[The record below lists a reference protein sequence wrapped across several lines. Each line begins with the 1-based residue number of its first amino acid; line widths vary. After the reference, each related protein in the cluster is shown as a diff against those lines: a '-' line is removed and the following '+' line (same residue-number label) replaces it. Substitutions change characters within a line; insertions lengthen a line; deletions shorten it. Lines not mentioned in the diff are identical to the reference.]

1 MTVAARPVLVADHEP
16 EVAELA
22 RRYLER
28 AGLLVRLVSPSAAIA
43 ALGDYPLPVVVLDL
57 TAPGLDIR
65 RVRRAVAGSA
75 QEHMV
80 FLVDRHGAPPRG
92 LGKHWLA
99 RPFSPRDLVREVT
112 GLLRAAGPA
121 SKNAA
126 PLAAGGL
133 RLDIERRIVTVGGD
147 QIQLTRTEAV
157 LLAALLARPGQVLTR
172 ERLGAAVGGAR
183 AATPAAARP
192 ATARSAT
199 ARPVAAGPAA
209 VRSAAGTAAATHARR
224 NAAQQADASQTAA
237 RRARA
242 SVPSGRAIDVH
253 IAGLRAKLGPRI
265 IRTARLIGYAV
276 DPPGA
281 QRAPDAD
288 S

>member
-1 MTVAARPVLVADHEP
+1 MTIAARPVLVADHEP

-80 FLVDRHGAPPRG
+80 FLVDRHGVPPRG

-121 SKNAA
+121 GRGAA
-126 PLAAGGL
+126 PVAAGGL
-133 RLDIERRIVTVGGD
+133 RLDIERRIVTMGGD

-183 AATPAAARP
+183 AARP
-192 ATARSAT
+192 AVG
-199 ARPVAAGPAA
+199 RPASAGPAGGPHNTA
-209 VRSAAGTAAATHARR
+209 RHDSAQQTAAK
-224 NAAQQADASQTAA
+224 QPA

-242 SVPSGRAIDVH
+242 SMPSGRAIDVH
-253 IAGLRAKLGPRI
+253 IAGLRAKLGPDV
-265 IRTARLIGYAV
+265 IRTARLIGYAL
-276 DPPGA
+276 DPPGG
-281 QRAPDAD
+281 PDLNG
-288 S
+288 